1 MSPSLAVALYYFLY
15 IGTFGFWMPY
25 FAAYLTSIGLTPSQA
40 TRIQALF
47 PVASLL
53 TPPLIGW
60 VADWL
65 RVRGRLLRWATTATA
80 VSFLGFFLLAG
91 RSRSIASDAPLRP
104 VALHDVALA
113 TLVFAFCRAPL
124 ISLIDATAHECVR
137 RHGGSYGRLRLWG
150 SLGFLVAALA
160 GGALTERYGMDRIL
174 AVTAL
179 GLVLTMVCVWLPAL
193 SDAASPAPVASKDSP
208 LPETAPRPL
217 AAGLALLRTDDLW
230 LLLAAVTL
238 NQMAGASYDAAFSIH
253 LLGLGFGP
261 RFVGV
266 AWSIGVLAEILL
278 LAGSGA
284 VIQRIG
290 AARLLLLALATAAV
304 RWSLLGRA
312 STAAAI
318 LALQP
323 LHGITFGWFYVAAT
337 TLVHE
342 RSGGSRAT
350 SGQGSLAGAL
360 GLGSLLGMSW
370 AGAILERAGGHTLYT
385 AAAGLAA
392 LATILSALYARRI
405 PHALRLFPREGTAAA
420 SGPSRASR

>member
-65 RVRGRLLRWATTATA
+65 RARGRLLRWATTATA
-80 VSFLGFFLLAG
+80 FSFLGFSLLARRY
-91 RSRSIASDAPLRP
+91 RSMPPDGPPRP
-104 VALHDVALA
+104 VALHYVALA
-113 TLVFAFCRAPL
+113 TLAFAFCRAPL

-137 RHGGSYGRLRLWG
+137 RYGGNYGRLRLWG
-150 SLGFLVAALA
+150 SLGFLIAALA
-160 GGALTERYGMDRIL
+160 GGALTERYGMGQIL
-174 AVTAL
+174 TVTAL
-179 GLVLTMVCVWLPAL
+179 GLALTMACVWLPAL
-193 SDAASPAPVASKDSP
+193 GDTASAAPAAERDSLLPDAP
-208 LPETAPRPL
+208 PRPL

-238 NQMAGASYDAAFSIH
+238 CQMAGASYDAAFSIH

-261 RFVGV
+261 RFVGL

-284 VIQRIG
+284 VIKRLG
-290 AARLLLLALATAAV
+290 AARLLSLALATAAV

-312 STAAAI
+312 STAGAI

-350 SGQGSLAGAL
+350 AGQGWLAGAL

-370 AGAILERAGGHTLYT
+370 AGAILERAGGGTLYT
-385 AAAGLAA
+385 AAAGLSV
-392 LATILSALYARRI
+392 LATVLSAFYARRI
-405 PHALRLFPREGTAAA
+405 PRALRPFPREATAVVT
-420 SGPSRASR
+420 GPAR